1 MRKTQTIALALLIL
15 CVQLRAECPSIELQD
30 PGPLPLIELLAEY
43 LPVDPFFGKGLRKV
57 TICDQQAWDLKRP
70 SVQRRVAQMRGEA
83 PEISEP
89 ILPEVLESVSS
100 GGVLRKKIRLKSG
113 TGDRITGYLLI
124 PESKMPKMGYPAVLA
139 LHSTISP
146 GAAVTVGV
154 EKVRENRYY
163 GQELAERGYIVLA
176 VDTISA
182 GDRVYPGTDPFDTK
196 GFYAIYPKWSAMG
209 KMLHDH
215 RRAVDYL
222 STLPQVDSSRLG
234 VIGHSLGGYNAFY
247 LQAFDQ
253 RIKVAVSSCGFTPL
267 GGTTSPFQFAR
278 DQWFVHFP
286 ELRDYLR
293 AGIVPFDL
301 HEVMALCAPRPL
313 FNYSAREDHIFPS
326 WSAVDAALTQVEE
339 LYEVLGAKQAFRRV
353 DGEGDHDFPRAVRE
367 QAYRFLDLYLLPR

>member
-1 MRKTQTIALALLIL
+1 MLKIKWLAALGLI
-15 CVQLRAECPSIELQD
+15 CFSQLKAECPSIELTD
-30 PGPLPLIELLAEY
+30 PGPLPLIELLVEY
-43 LPVDPFFGKGLRKV
+43 LPVDPVFGKGLRKV
-57 TICDQQAWDLKRP
+57 TVCDQQAWNLKRP
-70 SVQRRVAQMRGEA
+70 SVQRRVVQMMGEA
-83 PEISEP
+83 PEISGP

-100 GGVLRKKIRLKSG
+100 GGVLRKKIRLESG
-113 TGDRITGYLLI
+113 TGDRISGYLLI
-124 PESKMPKMGYPAVLA
+124 PESEMPKNGFPAVLA

-163 GQELAERGYIVLA
+163 GLELAERGYVVLA

-182 GDRVYPGTDPFDTK
+182 GERVYPGTDPFDTE
-196 GFYAIYPKWSAMG
+196 GFYAVHPKWSAMG
-209 KMLHDH
+209 KMLYDH

-222 STLPQVDSSRLG
+222 STLPQVDRARLG

-326 WSAVDAALTQVEE
+326 WPAVDAALTQVEE
-339 LYEVLGAKQAFRRV
+339 LYEVLDAKQDFLRV
-353 DGEGDHDFPRAVRE
+353 DGEGDHDFPPDVRE
-367 QAYRFLDLYLLPR
+367 QAYRFLDRHLASF